1 MTELTLSTPSILFS
15 AISLILLAYTNR
27 FLSYAQL
34 VRTLKADY
42 DKNPSTI
49 THLQLANLRRRLYMA
64 RSMQLFGVSSL
75 LLCVVCTFLIYIGL
89 QMVAVYTFGV
99 ALVLLTIS
107 LGISIRELLISV
119 RALELH
125 LDSFERMKTLTA
137 TSGREGNIETPRRR
151 KGTSE
156 EHRPASVPTD
166 QSLRTKKPA
175 KGKTKKE
182 ESNKR
187 IEAKAASYTS
197 SSSAAATTAVAA
209 TSRSTAATTT
219 ASTTPTAPKGSGA
232 IESSG
237 TSGTSAA
244 SKSRRKKASATAAT
258 AATAASSTSA
268 TEEAPTPSPTKRQS
282 KGSSDKQ
289 ASTSSQKQAPKSKAV
304 VGETDDAVRVTATK
318 SKTTLPIA
326 STEAPEGEESSD
338 TVTRTADKSEGT
350 SSTQRTQQGRRRGGR
365 SRTRST
371 SETATAPGTGN
382 AIQESS
388 LPAAE
393 NINAEDIKG

>member
-89 QMVAVYTFGV
+89 QMIAVYTFGV
-99 ALVLLTIS
+99 ALVLLTTS

-156 EHRPASVPTD
+156 EHRPVSVPTD

-187 IEAKAASYTS
+187 VEAKAASSTS

-209 TSRSTAATTT
+209 TSRTTAATTT
-219 ASTTPTAPKGSGA
+219 GSTTPTAPKGSGA

-244 SKSRRKKASATAAT
+244 SKSRRKKASATAA
-258 AATAASSTSA
+258 SSTSA

-282 KGSSDKQ
+282 KGDSDKQ
-289 ASTSSQKQAPKSKAV
+289 SSTSSQKQAPKSKAV
-304 VGETDDAVRVTATK
+304 VGETDDAVRVTAAR

-326 STEAPEGEESSD
+326 STEAPEGEGSSN
-338 TVTRTADKSEGT
+338 TATRTADKSEGT
-350 SSTQRTQQGRRRGGR
+350 SSTQRTQQGRRRGGG

-371 SETATAPGTGN
+371 SETAPAPGTGN

>member
-187 IEAKAASYTS
+187 IEAKAASST

-209 TSRSTAATTT
+209 TSRTTAATTT
-219 ASTTPTAPKGSGA
+219 ASTAPTAPKGSGA

-244 SKSRRKKASATAAT
+244 SKSRRKKAAAT
-258 AATAASSTSA
+258 AVTAASSTSA
-268 TEEAPTPSPTKRQS
+268 TEEGLTSSPTKRQS
-282 KGSSDKQ
+282 KGGSDKQ

-304 VGETDDAVRVTATK
+304 VGETDDAVRVTATR

-326 STEAPEGEESSD
+326 STEAPEGEGSSN
-338 TVTRTADKSEGT
+338 TATRTADKSEGT
-350 SSTQRTQQGRRRGGR
+350 ASTQRTQQGRRRGGR

>member
-156 EHRPASVPTD
+156 EHRPVSVPTD

-187 IEAKAASYTS
+187 IEAKAASSTS

-209 TSRSTAATTT
+209 TSRTTAATTT
-219 ASTTPTAPKGSGA
+219 GSTTPTAPKGSGA

-244 SKSRRKKASATAAT
+244 SKSRRKKAS
-258 AATAASSTSA
+258 ATAASSTSA

-326 STEAPEGEESSD
+326 STEAPEGEGSSD
-338 TVTRTADKSEGT
+338 TAIRTADKSEGT
-350 SSTQRTQQGRRRGGR
+350 SSSQRTQQGRRRGGR

>member
-89 QMVAVYTFGV
+89 QMIAVYTFGI

-187 IEAKAASYTS
+187 IEAKAASSTS

-209 TSRSTAATTT
+209 TSRTTAATTT
-219 ASTTPTAPKGSGA
+219 ASTTPSAPKGSGA

-244 SKSRRKKASATAAT
+244 SKSRRKKASATAST
-258 AATAASSTSA
+258 ASSSPSA
-268 TEEAPTPSPTKRQS
+268 TEEGLTPSPTKRQS
-282 KGSSDKQ
+282 KGGPDKQ
-289 ASTSSQKQAPKSKAV
+289 SSTSSQKQTPKSKV
-304 VGETDDAVRVTATK
+304 VSGKTADAIRVMATR

-326 STEAPEGEESSD
+326 STEAPEGEGSSD
-338 TVTRTADKSEGT
+338 TATRAADKSEGT

>member
-187 IEAKAASYTS
+187 AEAKAASSTS

-209 TSRSTAATTT
+209 TSRTTAATTT
-219 ASTTPTAPKGSGA
+219 VSTPPAAPKGSGS
-232 IESSG
+232 IESV
-237 TSGTSAA
+237 GTSAA
-244 SKSRRKKASATAAT
+244 SKSRRKKASATAVT
-258 AATAASSTSA
+258 TASSTSA
-268 TEEAPTPSPTKRQS
+268 TEEGLTSSPTKRQS
-282 KGSSDKQ
+282 KGGSDKQ
-289 ASTSSQKQAPKSKAV
+289 ASTSLQKQAPKSKAV
-304 VGETDDAVRVTATK
+304 VGETDDAVRVTATR

-326 STEAPEGEESSD
+326 STEAPEGKESSD
-338 TVTRTADKSEGT
+338 TATRAADKSEGT

>member
-89 QMVAVYTFGV
+89 QMIAVYTFGI

-187 IEAKAASYTS
+187 VETKTASSTS

-209 TSRSTAATTT
+209 TSRTTAATTT
-219 ASTTPTAPKGSGA
+219 GSTTPTAPKGSGA

-244 SKSRRKKASATAAT
+244 SKSRRKKAS
-258 AATAASSTSA
+258 ATAASSTSA

-326 STEAPEGEESSD
+326 STEAPEGEGSSD
-338 TVTRTADKSEGT
+338 TAIRTADKSEGT
-350 SSTQRTQQGRRRGGR
+350 SSSQRTQQGRRRGGR

>member
-89 QMVAVYTFGV
+89 QMIAVYTFGV

-187 IEAKAASYTS
+187 VEAKAASSTS
-197 SSSAAATTAVAA
+197 SSSAAAITAVAA
-209 TSRSTAATTT
+209 TSRTTAATTT
-219 ASTTPTAPKGSGA
+219 VSTPPAAPKGSGA

-244 SKSRRKKASATAAT
+244 SKSRRKKASATA
-258 AATAASSTSA
+258 SSSPSA
-268 TEEAPTPSPTKRQS
+268 TEEGLTSSPTKRQS
-282 KGSSDKQ
+282 KGGSDKQ
-289 ASTSSQKQAPKSKAV
+289 ASTSSQKQAPKNKAD
-304 VGETDDAVRVTATK
+304 VGETADAVRVTATR

-326 STEAPEGEESSD
+326 STEAPEGEGSSN
-338 TVTRTADKSEGT
+338 TATRTADKSEGAP
-350 SSTQRTQQGRRRGGR
+350 SSQRTQQGRRRGGR

-393 NINAEDIKG
+393 NINAEDIKD

>member
-89 QMVAVYTFGV
+89 QMIAVYTFGI

-187 IEAKAASYTS
+187 IEAKTASSTS
-197 SSSAAATTAVAA
+197 SSSTAATTAVAA
-209 TSRSTAATTT
+209 TSRTTAATTT
-219 ASTTPTAPKGSGA
+219 GSTTPAAPKGSGA

-258 AATAASSTSA
+258 AASSTSA

-282 KGSSDKQ
+282 KGGSDKQ
-289 ASTSSQKQAPKSKAV
+289 SSTSSQKQAPKSKAV
-304 VGETDDAVRVTATK
+304 VGETDDAVRVTATR

-326 STEAPEGEESSD
+326 STEAPGGEGSSN
-338 TVTRTADKSEGT
+338 TATRTADKSEGAP
-350 SSTQRTQQGRRRGGR
+350 SSQRTQQGRRRGGR

-371 SETATAPGTGN
+371 SETATASGTNN

>member
-89 QMVAVYTFGV
+89 QMIAVYTFGV

-187 IEAKAASYTS
+187 VETKAASSTS

-209 TSRSTAATTT
+209 TSRTTAATTT
-219 ASTTPTAPKGSGA
+219 ASTTPSAPKGSGA

-244 SKSRRKKASATAAT
+244 SKSRRKKAS
-258 AATAASSTSA
+258 ATAASSTSA

-371 SETATAPGTGN
+371 SETAPAPGTGN

>member
-166 QSLRTKKPA
+166 QSPRTKKPA

-187 IEAKAASYTS
+187 IEAKAASSTS

-209 TSRSTAATTT
+209 TSRTTAATTT
-219 ASTTPTAPKGSGA
+219 GSTAPAAPKGSGVV
-232 IESSG
+232 ESSG

-244 SKSRRKKASATAAT
+244 SKSRQPLQPLQPVPPLQPRR
-258 AATAASSTSA
+258 
-268 TEEAPTPSPTKRQS
+268 PPLHPLPRDNQ
-282 KGSSDKQ
+282 
-289 ASTSSQKQAPKSKAV
+289 KAV
-304 VGETDDAVRVTATK
+304 LTN
-318 SKTTLPIA
+318 SLLPHYKNRHRK
-326 STEAPEGEESSD
+326 
-338 TVTRTADKSEGT
+338 VK
-350 SSTQRTQQGRRRGGR
+350 
-365 SRTRST
+365 
-371 SETATAPGTGN
+371 
-382 AIQESS
+382 
-388 LPAAE
+388 LL
-393 NINAEDIKG
+393 

>member
-75 LLCVVCTFLIYIGL
+75 LLCVVCTFLIYIGF
-89 QMVAVYTFGV
+89 QMIAVYTFGI

-187 IEAKAASYTS
+187 IEAKAASSTS
-197 SSSAAATTAVAA
+197 SSSTAATTAVAA
-209 TSRSTAATTT
+209 TSRTTAATTT
-219 ASTTPTAPKGSGA
+219 GSTTPAAPKGSGA

-268 TEEAPTPSPTKRQS
+268 TEEGLTSSPTKRQS

-304 VGETDDAVRVTATK
+304 VGETDDAVRVTATR

-326 STEAPEGEESSD
+326 STEAPEGKESSD
-338 TVTRTADKSEGT
+338 TAIRTADKSEGA
-350 SSTQRTQQGRRRGGR
+350 SSSQRTQQGRRRGGR

>member
-1 MTELTLSTPSILFS
+1 MTELTLLTPSILFS

-89 QMVAVYTFGV
+89 QMIAVYTFGI

-187 IEAKAASYTS
+187 AEAKAASSTS

-219 ASTTPTAPKGSGA
+219 ASTTPSAPKGSGA

-244 SKSRRKKASATAAT
+244 SKSRRKKAS
-258 AATAASSTSA
+258 ATAASSTSA

-371 SETATAPGTGN
+371 SETAPAPGTGN

>member
-89 QMVAVYTFGV
+89 QMIAVYTFGI

-187 IEAKAASYTS
+187 IEAKAASATS
-197 SSSAAATTAVAA
+197 SSSTAATTAVAA
-209 TSRSTAATTT
+209 TSRTTAATTT
-219 ASTTPTAPKGSGA
+219 GSTTPAAPKGSGA

-244 SKSRRKKASATAAT
+244 SKSRRKKASATV
-258 AATAASSTSA
+258 ATAASSTSA

-282 KGSSDKQ
+282 KGGSDKQ
-289 ASTSSQKQAPKSKAV
+289 SSTSSQKQAPKSKAV
-304 VGETDDAVRVTATK
+304 VGETDDAVRVTATR

-326 STEAPEGEESSD
+326 STEAPGGEGSSN
-338 TVTRTADKSEGT
+338 TATRTADKSEGAP
-350 SSTQRTQQGRRRGGR
+350 SSQRTQQGRRRGGR

-371 SETATAPGTGN
+371 SETATASGTNN

>member
-151 KGTSE
+151 KGTSV

-187 IEAKAASYTS
+187 VETKAASSTS

-209 TSRSTAATTT
+209 TSRTTAATTT
-219 ASTTPTAPKGSGA
+219 GSTTPTAPKGSGA

-244 SKSRRKKASATAAT
+244 SKSRRKKAS
-258 AATAASSTSA
+258 ATAASSTSA

-326 STEAPEGEESSD
+326 STEAPEGEGSSD
-338 TVTRTADKSEGT
+338 TAIRTADKSEGT
-350 SSTQRTQQGRRRGGR
+350 SSSQRTQQGRRRGGR

>member
-89 QMVAVYTFGV
+89 QMIAVYTFGI

-187 IEAKAASYTS
+187 VETKAHHHLLRLRQRLLRQLLAPPLLLQQVQRPQQHPKVPELLNLQAHLEHRQLQRVVAKRLQPLQSPQP
-197 SSSAAATTAVAA
+197 V
-209 TSRSTAATTT
+209 
-219 ASTTPTAPKGSGA
+219 PPLQP
-232 IESSG
+232 
-237 TSGTSAA
+237 
-244 SKSRRKKASATAAT
+244 RRVSLH
-258 AATAASSTSA
+258 
-268 TEEAPTPSPTKRQS
+268 PLPRDNQ
-282 KGSSDKQ
+282 
-289 ASTSSQKQAPKSKAV
+289 KAV
-304 VGETDDAVRVTATK
+304 LTNRLLPHHRNRHRRVK
-318 SKTTLPIA
+318 L
-326 STEAPEGEESSD
+326 
-338 TVTRTADKSEGT
+338 
-350 SSTQRTQQGRRRGGR
+350 
-365 SRTRST
+365 
-371 SETATAPGTGN
+371 
-382 AIQESS
+382 
-388 LPAAE
+388 L
-393 NINAEDIKG
+393 

>member
-187 IEAKAASYTS
+187 IEAKAASSTS

-209 TSRSTAATTT
+209 TSRTTAATTT
-219 ASTTPTAPKGSGA
+219 GSTTPTAPKGSGA

-244 SKSRRKKASATAAT
+244 SKSRRKKAAAT

-282 KGSSDKQ
+282 KGGSDKQ
-289 ASTSSQKQAPKSKAV
+289 ASTSSQKQAPKSKAA
-304 VGETDDAVRVTATK
+304 VGETDDAVRVTATR

-326 STEAPEGEESSD
+326 STEAPEGEGSSN
-338 TVTRTADKSEGT
+338 TATRTADKSEGT

>member
-197 SSSAAATTAVAA
+197 SSSAAATT
-209 TSRSTAATTT
+209 T
-219 ASTTPTAPKGSGA
+219 ASTTPSAPKGSGA

-244 SKSRRKKASATAAT
+244 SKSRRKKASATAST
-258 AATAASSTSA
+258 ASSSPSA
-268 TEEAPTPSPTKRQS
+268 TEEGLTPSPTKRQS
-282 KGSSDKQ
+282 KGGPDKQ
-289 ASTSSQKQAPKSKAV
+289 SSTSSQKQTPKSKV
-304 VGETDDAVRVTATK
+304 VSGKTADAIRVMATR

-338 TVTRTADKSEGT
+338 TATRAADKSEGT

>member
-89 QMVAVYTFGV
+89 QMIAVYTFGV

-187 IEAKAASYTS
+187 VEAKAASST

-209 TSRSTAATTT
+209 TSRTTAATTT
-219 ASTTPTAPKGSGA
+219 GSTAPAAPKGSGVV
-232 IESSG
+232 ESSG
-237 TSGTSAA
+237 TSGTSAT

-282 KGSSDKQ
+282 KGGSDKQ
-289 ASTSSQKQAPKSKAV
+289 SSTSLQKQAPKSKAV
-304 VGETDDAVRVTATK
+304 VGETDDAVRVTTTR

-326 STEAPEGEESSD
+326 STEAPEGEGSSN
-338 TVTRTADKSEGT
+338 TATRTADKSEGT

-382 AIQESS
+382 AIQERS
-388 LPAAE
+388 LPTAE

>member
-64 RSMQLFGVSSL
+64 GSMQLFGVSSL

-89 QMVAVYTFGV
+89 QMIAVYTFGV

-187 IEAKAASYTS
+187 VETKAASSTS

-209 TSRSTAATTT
+209 TSRTTAATTT
-219 ASTTPTAPKGSGA
+219 ASTPPTAPKGSGA

-237 TSGTSAA
+237 TSGTLAA
-244 SKSRRKKASATAAT
+244 SKSRRKKASATV
-258 AATAASSTSA
+258 ATAASSTSA

-282 KGSSDKQ
+282 KGGSDKQ
-289 ASTSSQKQAPKSKAV
+289 SSTSSQKQAPKSKAV
-304 VGETDDAVRVTATK
+304 VGETDDAVRVTATR

-326 STEAPEGEESSD
+326 STEAPGGEGSSN
-338 TVTRTADKSEGT
+338 TATRTADKSEGAP
-350 SSTQRTQQGRRRGGR
+350 SSQRTQQGRRRGGR

-371 SETATAPGTGN
+371 SETATASGTNN

>member
-89 QMVAVYTFGV
+89 QMIAVYTFGI

-187 IEAKAASYTS
+187 VEAKAASSTS

-209 TSRSTAATTT
+209 TSRTTAATTT
-219 ASTTPTAPKGSGA
+219 GSTTPAAPKGSGA

-244 SKSRRKKASATAAT
+244 SKSRRKKASATAA
-258 AATAASSTSA
+258 SSTSA

-282 KGSSDKQ
+282 KGGSDKQ
-289 ASTSSQKQAPKSKAV
+289 SSTSPQKQAPKSKAV
-304 VGETDDAVRVTATK
+304 VGETDDAVRVTATR

-326 STEAPEGEESSD
+326 STEAPEGEGSSN
-338 TVTRTADKSEGT
+338 TATRTADKSEGT

-393 NINAEDIKG
+393 NINAEDIKD

>member
-89 QMVAVYTFGV
+89 QMIAVYTFGI

-187 IEAKAASYTS
+187 IEAKAASSTS
-197 SSSAAATTAVAA
+197 SSSTAATTAVAA
-209 TSRSTAATTT
+209 TSRTTAATTT
-219 ASTTPTAPKGSGA
+219 GSTTPAAPKGSGA

-244 SKSRRKKASATAAT
+244 SKSRRKKASATV
-258 AATAASSTSA
+258 ATAASSTSA

-282 KGSSDKQ
+282 KGGSDKQ
-289 ASTSSQKQAPKSKAV
+289 SSTSSQKQAPKSKAV
-304 VGETDDAVRVTATK
+304 VGETDDAVRVTATR

-326 STEAPEGEESSD
+326 STEAPGGEGSSN
-338 TVTRTADKSEGT
+338 TATRTADKSEGAP
-350 SSTQRTQQGRRRGGR
+350 SSQRTQQGRRRGGR

-371 SETATAPGTGN
+371 SETATASGTNN

>member
-209 TSRSTAATTT
+209 TSRTTAATTT
-219 ASTTPTAPKGSGA
+219 GSTTPAAPKGSGA

-244 SKSRRKKASATAAT
+244 SKSRRKKAATT
-258 AATAASSTSA
+258 AVTAASSTSA
-268 TEEAPTPSPTKRQS
+268 TEEGLTSSPTKRQS

-304 VGETDDAVRVTATK
+304 VGETDDAVRVTATR

-326 STEAPEGEESSD
+326 STEAPEGKESSD
-338 TVTRTADKSEGT
+338 TAIRTADKSDGT
-350 SSTQRTQQGRRRGGR
+350 SSSQRTQQGRRRGGR

>member
-89 QMVAVYTFGV
+89 QMVAVYTFGI

-187 IEAKAASYTS
+187 VETKAASSTS

-209 TSRSTAATTT
+209 TSRTTAATTT
-219 ASTTPTAPKGSGA
+219 GSTTPTAPKGSGA

-244 SKSRRKKASATAAT
+244 SKSRRKKASATAA
-258 AATAASSTSA
+258 SSTSA

-282 KGSSDKQ
+282 KGGSDKQ
-289 ASTSSQKQAPKSKAV
+289 ASTSSQKQAPKSKAA
-304 VGETDDAVRVTATK
+304 VGETDDAVRVTATR

-326 STEAPEGEESSD
+326 STEAPEGEGSSN
-338 TVTRTADKSEGT
+338 TATRTADKSEGT

>member
-89 QMVAVYTFGV
+89 QMIAVYTFGI

-187 IEAKAASYTS
+187 VETKAASSTS

-209 TSRSTAATTT
+209 TSRTTAATTT
-219 ASTTPTAPKGSGA
+219 GSTTPTAPKGSGA

-244 SKSRRKKASATAAT
+244 SKSRRKKASATAA
-258 AATAASSTSA
+258 SSTSA

-282 KGSSDKQ
+282 KGGSDKQ
-289 ASTSSQKQAPKSKAV
+289 ASTSSQKQAPKSKAA
-304 VGETDDAVRVTATK
+304 VGETDDAVRVTATR

-326 STEAPEGEESSD
+326 STEAPEGEGSSN
-338 TVTRTADKSEGT
+338 TATRTADKSEGT
-350 SSTQRTQQGRRRGGR
+350 SSTQRTQQGRRRGGG

-371 SETATAPGTGN
+371 SETAPAPGTGN

>member
-187 IEAKAASYTS
+187 VETKTASSTS

-209 TSRSTAATTT
+209 TSRTTAATTT
-219 ASTTPTAPKGSGA
+219 GSTTPTAPKGSGA

-258 AATAASSTSA
+258 AASSTSA

-282 KGSSDKQ
+282 KGGSDKQ
-289 ASTSSQKQAPKSKAV
+289 ASTSSQKQAPKSKAA
-304 VGETDDAVRVTATK
+304 VGETDDAVRVTATR

-326 STEAPEGEESSD
+326 STEAPEGEGSSN
-338 TVTRTADKSEGT
+338 TATRTADKSEGT

>member
-89 QMVAVYTFGV
+89 QMIAVYTFGI

-244 SKSRRKKASATAAT
+244 SKSRRKKASATAA
-258 AATAASSTSA
+258 SSTSA

-371 SETATAPGTGN
+371 SETAPAPGTGN

>member
-89 QMVAVYTFGV
+89 QMIAVYTFGV

-187 IEAKAASYTS
+187 IEAKAASSTS

-209 TSRSTAATTT
+209 TSRTTAATTT
-219 ASTTPTAPKGSGA
+219 GSTTPTAPKGSGA

-244 SKSRRKKASATAAT
+244 SKSRRKKASATAA
-258 AATAASSTSA
+258 SSTSA
-268 TEEAPTPSPTKRQS
+268 TEETPTPSPTKRQS

-326 STEAPEGEESSD
+326 STEAPKGEGSSN

-371 SETATAPGTGN
+371 SETAPAPGTGN
-382 AIQESS
+382 AIQERS

>member
-89 QMVAVYTFGV
+89 QMIAVYTFGV

-187 IEAKAASYTS
+187 VETKAASSTS

-209 TSRSTAATTT
+209 TSRTTAATTT
-219 ASTTPTAPKGSGA
+219 GSTTPTAPKGSGA

-244 SKSRRKKASATAAT
+244 SKSRRKKAS
-258 AATAASSTSA
+258 ATAASSTSA

>member
-89 QMVAVYTFGV
+89 QMIAVYTFGV

-187 IEAKAASYTS
+187 IEAKAASSTS

-209 TSRSTAATTT
+209 TSRTTAATTT
-219 ASTTPTAPKGSGA
+219 ASTTPSAPKGSGA

-258 AATAASSTSA
+258 AASSTSA

-282 KGSSDKQ
+282 KGGSDKQ
-289 ASTSSQKQAPKSKAV
+289 ASTSSQKQAPKSKAA
-304 VGETDDAVRVTATK
+304 VGETDDAVRVTATR

-326 STEAPEGEESSD
+326 STEAPEGEGSSN
-338 TVTRTADKSEGT
+338 TATRTADKSEGT

>member
-89 QMVAVYTFGV
+89 QMIAVYTFGV

-187 IEAKAASYTS
+187 VETKAASSTS

-209 TSRSTAATTT
+209 TSRTTAATTT
-219 ASTTPTAPKGSGA
+219 GSTTPAAPKGSGA

-244 SKSRRKKASATAAT
+244 SKSRRKKAAAT
-258 AATAASSTSA
+258 AVTAASSTSA
-268 TEEAPTPSPTKRQS
+268 TEEGLTPSPTKRQS
-282 KGSSDKQ
+282 KGGSDKQ
-289 ASTSSQKQAPKSKAV
+289 ASTSSQKQAPKSKAA
-304 VGETDDAVRVTATK
+304 VGETDDAVRVTATR

-326 STEAPEGEESSD
+326 STEAPEGEGSSN
-338 TVTRTADKSEGT
+338 TATRTADKSEGT